1 MKRSPLVVLV
11 LLTSHIMVACGDGA
25 EQSDPQDQ
33 ATTLQQHIV
42 SGGGATKAAPIP
54 DPDPDPLPQCP
65 SAFLPECHD
74 ICRNSFPPPDQ
85 QSCCEGSLYTSCTL
99 EDRDGDGIISSLD
112 NCPVVYN
119 PQQENGDY
127 DIWGDACDNCP
138 NFASTNL
145 ADKDADG
152 IGDVC
157 DDDWDNDGVTNDQDN
172 CLHTANTQ
180 EDADGDGVGDACDN
194 CVHKSNPD
202 QANRDG
208 DSLGDVCDWT
218 GDILTLNKDAME
230 IGAPY
235 CSSNYSNIDNCV
247 NYYAPLPPSINRGI
261 SKGEDFYDYIDVARQ
276 LDSNVTVDYR
286 PFKLPIDDLVHVRP
300 FHFQHL
306 LNVFSEPQ
314 IGQTQALP
322 AQRSSHDGR
331 LLLFGEEENSQ
342 LAMFRPEV
350 TGLQHRV
357 KGLDAISSVNYY
369 EIVNN
374 DVFNLGANNTE
385 YWIEDGTTLCEDRTT
400 NPRAC
405 KVPYNEGD
413 TALLDGDCYDIS
425 LLSPVKTSSKYALM
439 STELTVFVIN
449 AKTENAYMH
458 SYGGKT
464 RVYPRTT
471 NSQLSPA
478 LQSNNDNDTFAV
490 SESEQLRYTTDCE
503 CTNPSECRTKL
514 FQEPTEFTTTSDGK
528 LLFVNGNGVSYAYS
542 EGDGCKAE
550 EFTLFKPL
558 SCFPMDPRVSHYPL
572 AQNVREH
579 SPGFKA
585 FTDTQGNIIQP
596 GEIILGAYPWVDR
609 EGRNIFYADVVNFRD
624 GWKALRQ
631 SPTQLTEHGIDLI
644 PDQSNIAKG
653 NGIVA
658 LGAWTQGKVI
668 VMDNLM
674 NSTDW
679 TGRTS
684 MIGRP
689 QGGANMSHNFEMAL
703 YQTVP
708 RWIRPASVALI
719 NSAENRFNYLKGQT
733 PTLPFDVVWN
743 MTTTRNQNSEVIFD
757 EYMTHNAF
765 VVAHMNA
772 PHTRH
777 RNHNA
782 CGTIEGSLACSN
794 QPDDGFV
801 PNYPDVDL
809 QNIVVGYG
817 PKEDLSDR
825 PEYKF
830 KRNPK
835 IQNASTS
842 WPERAPFDGGGP
854 KSLRLRG
861 GARIE
866 PVALGGVR
874 GKGIYLDGKNDFIDM
889 GFPKPNHDDWFYGIW
904 LDPRDQSTA
913 TRHTVFFWPDESWI
927 ALDGDTLYAYDSNTQ
942 FTYNVALGQ
951 ELERG
956 KYFHLGVKI
965 YHQGTTQILEVYIN
979 GTHVNTL
986 NINNG
991 QGFDLNFY
999 DQSWFAVGDPGPGF
1013 TRVDEQYRNTWKGW
1027 VDEFRIYAL
1036 DEQSTDHF
1044 DEFICNL
1051 AMGSLMNQNGREV
1064 CEQLD
1069 LDAKGHPVD
1078 TPQQNGLTCADK
1090 AHQLGAD
1097 PSCLRASKLG
1107 IAPMDPQLPRP
1118 DFQQNHFCNTCH
1130 IDNHSMIELD
1140 VQNALFGGAAY
1151 LPNRED
1157 DPRRQPMDW
1166 PRHVYGV
1173 EMQPSD
1179 VTTSQSYNVYD
1190 YSVSG
1195 TLDYYFH
1202 MMPSPEKL

>member
-54 DPDPDPLPQCP
+54 DPDPTPICPTSLPQCQTHCVDPLPQV
-65 SAFLPECHD
+65 
-74 ICRNSFPPPDQ
+74 PDDN
-85 QSCCEGSLYTSCTL
+85 CCLGTEHTSCSML
-99 EDRDGDGIISSLD
+99 DSDGDGLLRYED
-112 NCPVVYN
+112 NCPIVYN
-119 PQQENGDY
+119 PQQENSDY

-138 NFASTNL
+138 TYTSNDL
-145 ADKDADG
+145 YDYDGDG
-152 IGDVC
+152 IGDLC
-157 DDDWDNDGVTNDQDN
+157 DDETYRPTRNVEAINIGV
-172 CLHTANTQ
+172 
-180 EDADGDGVGDACDN
+180 
-194 CVHKSNPD
+194 
-202 QANRDG
+202 
-208 DSLGDVCDWT
+208 
-218 GDILTLNKDAME
+218 
-230 IGAPY
+230 PY
-235 CSSNYSNIDNCV
+235 CDSNGYSLIDNCI
-247 NYYAPLPPSINRGI
+247 NDLAPEEPSIYRGI
-261 SKGEDFYDYIDVARQ
+261 SKGEDFYDHMDGNQY
-276 LDSNVTVDYR
+276 
-286 PFKLPIDDLVHVRP
+286 PFYKLPIDDKVISRAFHVVNAHP
-300 FHFQHL
+300 SMFQ
-306 LNVFSEPQ
+306 VPQ
-314 IGQTQALP
+314 AGQTQALP
-322 AQRSSHDGR
+322 PERASHDGR
-331 LLLFGEEENSQ
+331 LLLSGNTFLTYKPETNGTQ
-342 LAMFRPEV
+342 QRVLAGKE
-350 TGLQHRV
+350 
-357 KGLDAISSVNYY
+357 DYAIQTVNYY
-369 EIVNN
+369 DINQHDILYNSRLCNN
-374 DVFNLGANNTE
+374 CNNTCNE
-385 YWIEDGTTLCEDRTT
+385 GEGQTCVCYSDSIYSCEEAFEPRDGSTLCENKVT
-400 NPRAC
+400 NPTAC
-405 KVPYNEGD
+405 KVKDNYASN
-413 TALLDGDCYDIS
+413 ALITGDCYDVS
-425 LLSPVKTSSKYALM
+425 LLQPATKNGLSYLISSD
-439 STELTVFVIN
+439 LTVYIKDPKSLDAHV
-449 AKTENAYMH
+449 TDH
-458 SYGGKT
+458 GGKT
-464 RVYPRTT
+464 RVFPRVQDYTDIGTLYDFPSEPFTT
-471 NSQLSPA
+471 SQSTPLK
-478 LQSNNDNDTFAV
+478 
-490 SESEQLRYTTDCE
+490 YTTDCE
-503 CTNPSECRTKL
+503 CTDIQKCR
-514 FQEPTEFTTTSDGK
+514 PTELFGAPTELTTTSDGK

-542 EGDGCKAE
+542 EGDGCNAE

-572 AQNVREH
+572 AQNVREY
-579 SPGFKA
+579 SSGEKA
-585 FTDTQGNIIQP
+585 FTDTQGNKIKP
-596 GEIILGAYPWVDR
+596 GEIVLGAYPWIDR
-609 EGRNIFYADVVNFRD
+609 DGRNIFYADIVNFRD
-624 GWKALRQ
+624 GWKAVSQ
-631 SPTQLTEHGIDLI
+631 SPAQLTEHGIDLL

-684 MIGRP
+684 NIGRP
-689 QGGANMSHNFEMAL
+689 QGGAAMNHNFKMAL

-708 RWIRPASVALI
+708 RWIRPASVSLI
-719 NSAENRFNYLKGQT
+719 NSAENQLNYLKGQT

-777 RNHNA
+777 YQDDN
-782 CGTIEGSLACSN
+782 CGKIGAILSCSN

-801 PNYPDVDL
+801 PNNPGVDL

-817 PKEDLSDR
+817 PQENLSDR
-825 PEYKF
+825 PDYQF
-830 KRNPK
+830 QRNPK

-842 WPERAPFDGGGP
+842 WPERAPFDNGGP

-874 GKGIYLDGKNDFIDM
+874 GKGIYLDGINDFIDM

-913 TRHTVFFWPDESWI
+913 TRHTVFFWPDESWV
-927 ALDGDTLYAYDSNTQ
+927 ALNGDTLYAYDSTTQ
-942 FTYNVALGQ
+942 LTHDVPLGQ
-951 ELERG
+951 DLEPG

-965 YHQGTTQILEVYIN
+965 HHQGTTQLLEVYIN
-979 GTHVNTL
+979 GTHIDSVT
-986 NINNG
+986 INNG

-1051 AMGSLMNQNGREV
+1051 AMGSLMNQNGQEV

-1090 AHQLGAD
+1090 AHQLGTD

-1140 VQNALFGGAAY
+1140 VQNALFGSTTNM
-1151 LPNRED
+1151 PNRED